1 MTFFLESLNKGDI
14 VSMLYGLYNDKKFH
28 TEALLVC
35 LPKISVISSSSDN
48 GIFETALPCSKQTT
62 TKDTL
67 PWTINLEDF
76 AIITLGDGALP
87 RYICKPLSC
96 KVFLAASSNRKAKS
110 SVREG
115 SQHTKVLNI
124 GFVIHADWTS
134 CELFLCKS
142 QVKKIYIIQNLN
154 I

>member
-1 MTFFLESLNKGDI
+1 
-14 VSMLYGLYNDKKFH
+14 MLYGLYNEENPQ

-48 GIFETALPCSKQTT
+48 GIFEATLPCSRQST

-67 PWTINLEDF
+67 PWTITLEDF

-87 RYICKPLSC
+87 HYICKPLSC
-96 KVFLAASSNRKAKS
+96 KVFLAASNKKAGKS
-110 SVREG
+110 A
-115 SQHTKVLNI
+115 KVLNI

-142 QVKKIYIIQNLN
+142 QVNRIYFRTF
-154 I
+154 